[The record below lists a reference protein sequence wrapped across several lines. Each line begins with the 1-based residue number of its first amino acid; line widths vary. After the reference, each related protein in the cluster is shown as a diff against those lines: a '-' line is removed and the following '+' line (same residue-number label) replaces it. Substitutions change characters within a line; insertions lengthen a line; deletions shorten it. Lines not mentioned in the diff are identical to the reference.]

1 MTRKDSGA
9 EFDGEVPCLAGCS
22 VNSKLHRKRL
32 DFALQLDFMDGPIPD
47 WARQVLDAEQAAIDA
62 WHRSKV
68 AQ

>member
-32 DFALQLDFMDGPIPD
+32 DFALMWDVRDGPIPD
-47 WARQVLDAEQAAIDA
+47 WARQVLDAEQPAIAA
-62 WHRSKV
+62 WRRSKV